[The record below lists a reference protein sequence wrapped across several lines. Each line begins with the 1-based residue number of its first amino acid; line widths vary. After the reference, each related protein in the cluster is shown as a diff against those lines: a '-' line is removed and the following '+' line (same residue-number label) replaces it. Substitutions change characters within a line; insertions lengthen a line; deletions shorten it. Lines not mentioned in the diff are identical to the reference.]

1 MSGWFFESDSEKAE
15 REHNEAEQ
23 EGSKSNVLDQ
33 ALHGA
38 LSGLYSD
45 AHNAGW
51 DNGVANRSSDDDD
64 E

>member
-1 MSGWFFESDSEKAE
+1 MWPWESESEQAE

-23 EGSKSNVLDQ
+23 EGAKADFLDK

-38 LSGLYSD
+38 LSDFYSD

-51 DNGVANRSSDDDD
+51 DNGVANPSSDDDG
-64 E
+64 